1 MGLTLQVGLLK
12 KLKEN
17 KMSTLKGK
25 AISST
30 YQTILK
36 TAAEIKDTNL
46 KSVETGSGNV
56 TAMKLST
63 DKAEF
68 TKVGIGTAGSTPDGL
83 LHVLG
88 VSAGSV
94 SSSAFAN
101 QLTLEN
107 SSDAGLTI
115 LSGSTSSGNIFFGDS
130 SDNDAGQ
137 IYYDHSQD
145 YLGFSTNGS
154 EKMRIDK
161 NGNLNVAGVISQS
174 EDRYFLD
181 EYFHKLPY
189 KDIQDVEQTSINTTI
204 TSHTKNVRFTTQAI
218 DLAASDTHEITLT
231 NDMIHANSNVL
242 AYLINTGGAVADN
255 AMVNVMVHD
264 VANGSCKIRIGTNA
278 VDVASQTYEIDI
290 LVDSHID
297 SNDHWALDGTNS
309 AEKFINYAG
318 AQPGLRVYT
327 VGGDNDQVI
336 LHPKISNQGNDTDLT
351 NVSPWRNVNFHSEYQ
366 TEFNIAISTFSTI
379 TNTAIWAGMKLST
392 PATYATDA
400 DQAYFLYATDDDMGA
415 LTTNGNLHFIYS
427 IGGVDYIT
435 DLGIV
440 VAASTVYRLKLA
452 FDESRRISVFVN
464 GVQYGLTSTPTTT
477 TAGGVTQSVKT
488 TKSLVMTS
496 SSNLSPVVAIQAL
509 AAEVKLLY
517 CHFIKISRTL
527 A

>member
-1 MGLTLQVGLLK
+1 
-12 KLKEN
+12 
-17 KMSTLKGK
+17 
-25 AISST
+25 
-30 YQTILK
+30 
-36 TAAEIKDTNL
+36 
-46 KSVETGSGNV
+46 
-56 TAMKLST
+56 
-63 DKAEF
+63 
-68 TKVGIGTAGSTPDGL
+68 
-83 LHVLG
+83 
-88 VSAGSV
+88 
-94 SSSAFAN
+94 
-101 QLTLEN
+101 
-107 SSDAGLTI
+107 
-115 LSGSTSSGNIFFGDS
+115 
-130 SDNDAGQ
+130 
-137 IYYDHSQD
+137 
-145 YLGFSTNGS
+145 
-154 EKMRIDK
+154 MRIDK
-161 NGNLNVAGVISQS
+161 NGNLNVAGIISQS

-336 LHPKISNQGNDTDLT
+336 LHPKISNQGIDTDLN
-351 NVSPWRNVNFHSEYQ
+351 NVSPWRNVNFFSQHQ
-366 TEFNIAISTFSTI
+366 TEFNIAISTYSTI

-496 SSNLSPVVAIQAL
+496 STVLFPVVAIQAL

>member
-1 MGLTLQVGLLK
+1 MG
-12 KLKEN
+12 
-17 KMSTLKGK
+17 SLKGK
-25 AISST
+25 SISKT
-30 YQTILK
+30 YQRILQ
-36 TAAEIKDTNL
+36 TTAEILNTTL
-46 KSVETGSGNV
+46 RGVETGDGNS
-56 TAMKLST
+56 TAMNLST
-63 DKAEF
+63 DRAEF
-68 TKVGIGTAGSTPDGL
+68 LKVGVGTGGTQPDGL
-83 LHVLG
+83 LHVLS
-88 VSAGSV
+88 VSAGAV
-94 SSSAFAN
+94 TASAFAN
-101 QLTLEN
+101 QLILEN
-107 SSDAGLTI
+107 SGDSGLSI
-115 LSGSTSSGNIFFGDS
+115 LSGADASGNIYFGDA
-130 SDNDAGQ
+130 SDNDVG
-137 IYYDHSQD
+137 
-145 YLGFSTNGS
+145 
-154 EKMRIDK
+154 RIFYNHANDSISFATSGTEVMKLDK
-161 NGNLNVAGVISQS
+161 GGNLNVAGVISQS

-231 NDMIHANSNVL
+231 NEMIHANSNVL

-297 SNDHWALDGTNS
+297 SNDHWVLDGTNS

-318 AQPGLRVYT
+318 TQPGLRVYT

-336 LHPKISNQGNDTDLT
+336 LHPKISNQGTDTDLT
-351 NVSPWRNVNFHSEYQ
+351 NVSPWRNVNFFSQHQ
-366 TEFNIAISTFSTI
+366 TEFNIAISTYSTI

-496 SSNLSPVVAIQAL
+496 ASNLSPVVAIQAL
-509 AAEVKLLY
+509 AAEIKLLY

-527 A
+527 S